1 MRLLGVPIES
11 PQAVVN
17 RILSELAAVSRAA
30 RMAPAQINRMLEL
43 GEEIATTGRA
53 VLEIAERLDRR
64 AEAVL
69 SIGQRLD
76 ERAAALLELGTKIE
90 VLGGQVNSRGAEIV
104 DSATQVAATGS
115 ELIAVLPT
123 LERALQMAS
132 PLEGA
137 IDRFGRLVD
146 RLPGG
151 APRRPGAEP
160 PRRPGTESPPQAAPK
175 PSQ

>member
-11 PQAVVN
+11 PPTVVN
-17 RILSELAAVSRAA
+17 RILSDIAVVARLART
-30 RMAPAQINRMLEL
+30 APSQINRMLEL

-76 ERAAALLELGTKIE
+76 ERAGAMLELGTRIE
-90 VLGGQVNSRGAEIV
+90 VLGGEVDSRGKEIV
-104 DSATQVAATGS
+104 NSATQVAETGS
-115 ELIAVLPT
+115 ELIAALPT

-151 APRRPGAEP
+151 APRRPVA
-160 PRRPGTESPPQAAPK
+160 ESPPRSASK
-175 PSQ
+175 PSE